1 MKTTTNYSMFTLE
14 EGNRDVDLDDKETKT
29 LAELM
34 VEFGWLDAFPLMA
47 QKRGKKL
54 IVKDGQH
61 RLAIAKEFGIP
72 VKYVVLDGALPD
84 IAKLQRSQKKWKPID
99 FAMRFAKAG
108 NDNYIELLEFFDKYG
123 IPITMSAALLANTS
137 TFGNVS
143 DRFYSG
149 RYEIRNLLLAKKVA
163 ETRRQLMEINSSFKK
178 LQAVTA
184 LWACFH
190 VDYFDPKRL
199 IKGAT
204 RHSGAIKNM
213 GNKEAY
219 LDLYQELYNF
229 GRQDRAPLRFDS
241 DEAMKARSPMGGFKS

>member
-14 EGNRDVDLDDKETKT
+14 EGNRDVNLDDKETKT

-47 QKRGKKL
+47 RKRGKKL
-54 IVKDGQH
+54 IVEDGQH

-72 VKYVVLDGALPD
+72 VKYVVIDGALPD
-84 IAKLQRSQKKWKPID
+84 IAKLQRSQKKWKTID

-108 NDNYIELLEFFDKYG
+108 KDDYVELLDFVNKYG
-123 IPITMSAALLANTS
+123 IPITMSAALLANTNS
-137 TFGNVS
+137 FGNVS
-143 DRFYSG
+143 ARFYNG
-149 RYEIRNLLLAKKVA
+149 RYEIRNSELATKVA
-163 ETRRQLMEINSSFKK
+163 ETRRQLMEISCSFKK
-178 LQAVTA
+178 LQAITA

-190 VDYFDPKRL
+190 VDYFEAKRL
-199 IKGAT
+199 IKGAA

-229 GRQDRAPLRFDS
+229 GRQDRAPLRFDAE
-241 DEAMKARSPMGGFKS
+241 EAMKLRSPIGESKS